1 MTAADKEGIEEFA
14 AHTGQCF
21 EALLG
26 EVERLTAEFGPL
38 TVWASLLAMGGML
51 SQRLIARGGM
61 SPSYCAE
68 VLDSMREQALDG
80 SPGPAETVQ

>member
-1 MTAADKEGIEEFA
+1 MTAPEPEFLDEFA
-14 AHTGQCF
+14 DHTSACF
-21 EALLG
+21 ETLLG
-26 EVERLTAEFGPL
+26 EVERLTAEFGPV
-38 TVWASLLAMGGML
+38 TVWASLLALGGML